1 MGAQGMTSSATGARI
16 ASGAA
21 VSSLSQMA
29 IPQQHENKV
38 SALMKSAAAC
48 AGRERTFGVSR
59 YPVSHWLKKK
69 KPDARN

>member
-1 MGAQGMTSSATGARI
+1 M
-16 ASGAA
+16 
-21 VSSLSQMA
+21 SSLSQMA